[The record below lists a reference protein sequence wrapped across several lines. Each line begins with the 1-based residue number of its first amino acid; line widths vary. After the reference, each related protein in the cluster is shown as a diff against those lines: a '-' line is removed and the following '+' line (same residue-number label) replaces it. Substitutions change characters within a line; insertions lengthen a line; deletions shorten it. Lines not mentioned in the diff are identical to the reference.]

1 MEEKKNRPKG
11 LMIDI
16 DENLRAEIKAR
27 AAFRHMSIRKWIMQ
41 AIAERIKWED
51 KYK

>member
-1 MEEKKNRPKG
+1 MQEKNKKR
-11 LMIDI
+11 LLLDV
-16 DENLRAEIKAR
+16 DEKLHTEIKTR
-27 AAFRHMSIRKWIMQ
+27 ASFRNMSIKKWIMQ